1 VIPEPFRE
9 GGPHRGGSAIDR
21 ARCAVLDVRRVEAPS
36 PVPLSESELTVGE
49 RVVYPNQGVCRISG
63 VEVKEIGGVKGEF
76 LTMRRE
82 EDGATVMVP
91 RSKIASIGL
100 RRVAAPEEVEAV
112 FAMLTAEAGNPELDW
127 KVRHR
132 THADKMTIGSLAG
145 TAEVLKAL
153 HALSE
158 RRPLPQRERELYDAA
173 RHLLVS
179 EVAVSLGMTVSTAE
193 DTIDLCLTP
202 PAGSARAAAKAKL
215 IADRLAAEEAEELLS
230 LGLEDGAGDEGL
242 DEAPEEEAVE
252 AESEEEEPA
261 ETKSGGRAA
270 GKARKTEGSSA
281 AKATKTKPR
290 AAKKPSAAKTK
301 AKHAAPKAKPAAKA
315 KGKTKK
321 AKGKTR

>member
-1 VIPEPFRE
+1 
-9 GGPHRGGSAIDR
+9 
-21 ARCAVLDVRRVEAPS
+21 VLDVRRVEAPN
-36 PVPLSESELTVGE
+36 PVPLSESELKVGE

-91 RSKIASIGL
+91 RSKIAAIGL
-100 RRVAAPEEVEAV
+100 RHIAAPEEVDAV

-132 THADKMTIGSLAG
+132 THADKMNVGSITG

-158 RRPLPQRERELYDAA
+158 RRPLPQRERELYDSA

-193 DTIDLCLTP
+193 DAIDLCLTP
-202 PAGSARAAAKAKL
+202 PAGSARAAAKAK
-215 IADRLAAEEAEELLS
+215 IVADRLAAEEAQELLD
-230 LGLEDGAGDEGL
+230 LGMEPDQDEGEGDSL
-242 DEAPEEEAVE
+242 EEGVDEEETAA
-252 AESEEEEPA
+252 AESPVPTSPRSSGRPPRVPA
-261 ETKSGGRAA
+261 AAAA
-270 GKARKTEGSSA
+270 GKAAKPKLEKRPA
-281 AKATKTKPR
+281 AKAE
-290 AAKKPSAAKTK
+290 KKPATAK
-301 AKHAAPKAKPAAKA
+301 ARARPAAKPAAKA
-315 KGKTKK
+315 KGKHKPVVK
-321 AKGKTR
+321 ARKPVKVKGKAR